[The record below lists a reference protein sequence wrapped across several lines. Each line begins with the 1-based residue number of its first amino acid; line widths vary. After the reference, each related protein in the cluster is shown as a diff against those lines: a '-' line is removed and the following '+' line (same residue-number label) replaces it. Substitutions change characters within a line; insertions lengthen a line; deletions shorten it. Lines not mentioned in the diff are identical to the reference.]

1 MSKNT
6 VNQPSRSN
14 QEYVTV
20 NGIKKRNIAYDGDNN
35 QPKTDTVPV
44 SKVKDDFPNNQ
55 EHKNMV
61 DVDTFHLTEV
71 LKDTLEFNNEWD
83 EEEKKILEDFVN
95 KDYDSRE
102 AEIQKAIDEHYLA
115 PTYLDNEPDTE
126 EAWEEEYDIYIDDYG
141 YHFARY
147 LMRDHKE

>member
-35 QPKTDTVPV
+35 QPKTDTGTV

-61 DVDTFHLTEV
+61 YVDKNYYTV
-71 LKDTLEFNNEWD
+71 
-83 EEEKKILEDFVN
+83 
-95 KDYDSRE
+95 
-102 AEIQKAIDEHYLA
+102 
-115 PTYLDNEPDTE
+115 
-126 EAWEEEYDIYIDDYG
+126 IYYMLITI
-141 YHFARY
+141 
-147 LMRDHKE
+147 